1 MPVSTSHTASS
12 ATRFAACIAFLMGIG
27 AFGCS
32 SLDPA
37 SDSCDVLGLD
47 PCDAPA
53 GSGSSEQTAVEPNM
67 PPAWQCLATPRE
79 PPPSPENA
87 ATARVTY
94 VVPVVDFDSSTV
106 MPLAVPNVRLTV
118 CTNAACD
125 PPAACFP
132 EGSCTPAPAPNPTGV
147 AIVQPRP
154 TEQPFLYAINMRWG
168 TESVVLRAS
177 AEGYVDSEYYVGG
190 AMVGPPEGGDT
201 VLGLPFFLLTDA
213 ARAALYSQLGLGEVD
228 ATKGILA
235 ARTLNCNREQSPLG
249 VFQGVRADNVSV
261 ELVPNEVPSEAIPWV
276 LSFGRVASRDI
287 FVTDDRGAAGFAN
300 IEPRAYQV
308 QGRAPAPVGSESGTT
323 YGRTLATVR
332 ANTITIVEV
341 RDGQDVWGQ

>member
-1 MPVSTSHTASS
+1 
-12 ATRFAACIAFLMGIG
+12 
-27 AFGCS
+27 
-32 SLDPA
+32 
-37 SDSCDVLGLD
+37 
-47 PCDAPA
+47 
-53 GSGSSEQTAVEPNM
+53 
-67 PPAWQCLATPRE
+67 
-79 PPPSPENA
+79 
-87 ATARVTY
+87 
-94 VVPVVDFDSSTV
+94 
-106 MPLAVPNVRLTV
+106 
-118 CTNAACD
+118 
-125 PPAACFP
+125 
-132 EGSCTPAPAPNPTGV
+132 
-147 AIVQPRP
+147 
-154 TEQPFLYAINMRWG
+154 MRWG

-235 ARTLNCNREQSPLG
+235 ARTLNCDREQSPLG

-308 QGRAPAPVGSESGTT
+308 LGRAPAPVGSESGTT